1 MKKITK
7 ELLLECAHNLMF
19 DLTDEEL
26 DKLLIDFDII
36 KRQFELIGEID
47 GVDNVEPM
55 TFPYVVFNEMLRE
68 DTLTKPLDK
77 KELLK
82 NSKVVSNG
90 QIKIPKVVKR

>member
-26 DKLLIDFDII
+26 DKLLIDFDNI
-36 KRQFELIGEID
+36 KKQLELIGEVEGID
-47 GVDNVEPM
+47 DVEPM
-55 TFPYVVFNEMLRE
+55 SFPYDVFNVLLRE
-68 DTLTKPLDK
+68 DISSNPIDK
-77 KELLK
+77 NELLN
-82 NSKVVSNG
+82 NSKSVSDG

>member
-26 DKLLIDFDII
+26 DKLLIDFDNI
-36 KRQFELIGEID
+36 KKQLELIGEVEGID
-47 GVDNVEPM
+47 DVEPM
-55 TFPYVVFNEMLRE
+55 SFPYDVFNVLLRE
-68 DTLTKPLDK
+68 DIPSNPLDK